1 MLALAP
7 PAGETLRRAPMLLVD
22 HAGAESNTCVGLARL
37 GHRAAW
43 ISRLGA
49 DAAGDRIIDALAA
62 ESVDT
67 RWVTRDAHRSTGLLL
82 KEPEVGVHYYRRD
95 SAAAAMGP
103 EVLDGV
109 PVADARSVL
118 VTGITA
124 LLGPS
129 TQAAAIALL
138 QRARGLRIVDPNLRR
153 GLWGS
158 DRSAEL
164 VRPLIDRCDL
174 LLAGAAELVAMFGTA
189 DAHRI
194 AARGVR
200 EVVVRDAGVVAALAN
215 GTWHEVDIRR
225 DAVIDAIG
233 AGDAFNAGYISARLR
248 GSAVEDALRNGI
260 RCGRAVTASVS
271 DTATFPRT

>member
-1 MLALAP
+1 
-7 PAGETLRRAPMLLVD
+7 D
-22 HAGAESNTCVGLARL
+22 
-37 GHRAAW
+37 
-43 ISRLGA
+43 
-49 DAAGDRIIDALAA
+49 
-62 ESVDT
+62 
-67 RWVTRDAHRSTGLLL
+67 
-82 KEPEVGVHYYRRD
+82 PEVGVRYYRRD

-189 DAHRI
+189 DANRI
-194 AARGVR
+194 AAR
-200 EVVVRDAGVVAALAN
+200 
-215 GTWHEVDIRR
+215 
-225 DAVIDAIG
+225 
-233 AGDAFNAGYISARLR
+233 
-248 GSAVEDALRNGI
+248 
-260 RCGRAVTASVS
+260 
-271 DTATFPRT
+271 